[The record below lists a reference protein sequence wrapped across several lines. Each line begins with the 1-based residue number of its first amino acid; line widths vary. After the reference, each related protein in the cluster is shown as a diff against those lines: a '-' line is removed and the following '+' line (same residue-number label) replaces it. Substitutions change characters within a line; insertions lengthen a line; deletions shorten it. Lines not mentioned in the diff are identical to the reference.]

1 MVKNDDVLNE
11 EEDAQDDNFLEDM
24 LTSILQFD
32 IVQSTPITTVEFKAV
47 DDDELVPEADLMLE
61 DAEESFLQEA
71 VEEEDTTESMSN
83 SAENNFTSHDHF
95 QSVSYGDIGDE
106 IKAVSEPKCFVTI
119 MQLKVL
125 LGGKCRVQHCSK
137 AITSIE
143 DKMCGYCVKLV
154 WFCEMGHRGV
164 WYSGGFYAAGF
175 AINYVIDGAL
185 LLAGGSITQFKRF
198 CKFSNLGSSSTTS
211 FYTNQRLYV
220 SPTVDQE
227 FNEERDR
234 IIKEVQCR
242 NLKVTIC
249 GDGRMDSP
257 GFSASK
263 GTYTLMDYESKK
275 LLTIECGDK
284 REVNLKS
291 TQLEVHLVMKCM
303 HWILE
308 KLDGLV
314 DEVCTDAHTSMLS
327 LMSKW
332 QMQICPNLI
341 RFPKILS
348 CYRKGLSTWLI
359 VEVYNLA
366 KIQKHADIV
375 PWILSIRNNFWYCC
389 KSCDGNE
396 LKLRLLWTRLLHHIS
411 GYHRYC
417 THEEITEQDRTKPYI
432 RPDSSSMTKLREIM
446 CDKKWLKS
454 LEYYTQNR
462 HTGGV
467 PQSSFGILPKA
478 HWF

>member
-1 MVKNDDVLNE
+1 
-11 EEDAQDDNFLEDM
+11 M
-24 LTSILQFD
+24 LTSIPQFD
-32 IVQSTPITTVEFKAV
+32 IVQSTPIRTAELKAV
-47 DDDELVPEADLMLE
+47 DNDGLVPEADLMLE

-83 SAENNFTSHDHF
+83 SAEDNFTSHDHF

-125 LGGKCRVQHCSK
+125 LGDKCRVQHCSK

-154 WFCEMGHRGV
+154 WFCKMGHRGV
-164 WYSGGFYAAGF
+164 WYSSGFYAAGF
-175 AINYVIDGAL
+175 AINYVIEGAL

-220 SPTVDQE
+220 LPTVDQE

-249 GDGRMDSP
+249 SDGGMDSP

-275 LLTIECGDK
+275 LLTMECGDK

-291 TQLEVHLVMKCM
+291 TQLEVHLFMKCM
-303 HWILE
+303 HWILG

-314 DEVCTDAHTSMLS
+314 DEVCTDAHTSILS

-332 QMQICPNLI
+332 QMQIY
-341 RFPKILS
+341 F
-348 CYRKGLSTWLI
+348 
-359 VEVYNLA
+359 
-366 KIQKHADIV
+366 
-375 PWILSIRNNFWYCC
+375 
-389 KSCDGNE
+389 
-396 LKLRLLWTRLLHHIS
+396 
-411 GYHRYC
+411 
-417 THEEITEQDRTKPYI
+417 
-432 RPDSSSMTKLREIM
+432 
-446 CDKKWLKS
+446 
-454 LEYYTQNR
+454 
-462 HTGGV
+462 
-467 PQSSFGILPKA
+467 
-478 HWF
+478 